1 MCTKFDISAFIR
13 FAGIT
18 LPAMIT
24 NVSGNTRQYGFLV
37 SYSVMT
43 LSFNLFPMVNNLQ
56 CSVTHYLPIERVQ
69 MRLQYLG
76 NTVNTYEYNDV

>member
-43 LSFNLFPMVNNLQ
+43 FIIQLVSNG
-56 CSVTHYLPIERVQ
+56 E
-69 MRLQYLG
+69 
-76 NTVNTYEYNDV
+76 